1 MQEWAAPTEG
11 IGSLKK
17 KKIKGYGEIREKLKE
32 LLFMDIV
39 WMSGLVKT
47 ADHGFPDKHS
57 IPHDHIIRWD
67 SKRGSPIFVKPA
79 INYKPENYPNGAP
92 EFKEFMK
99 SYIMKKDYDIL
110 KSSPEENRFH
120 TISEFKWCMH
130 DGGEVEFEY
139 RGKHFSIIH
148 PEEGIL
154 IGEIYKPE
162 TRKICA
168 NSNEI
173 LEYSIDGVR
182 LKDVITQVKV
192 LARTI

>member
-1 MQEWAAPTEG
+1 MTGHYNKAYAATLFCIWQSG
-11 IGSLKK
+11 IQ
-17 KKIKGYGEIREKLKE
+17 
-32 LLFMDIV
+32 
-39 WMSGLVKT
+39 
-47 ADHGFPDKHS
+47 
-57 IPHDHIIRWD
+57 IPGPPSH
-67 SKRGSPIFVKPA
+67 
-79 INYKPENYPNGAP
+79 YTNGAP
-92 EFKEFMK
+92 ESKNFQGMSVLSKIVQLN
-99 SYIMKKDYDIL
+99 SL
-110 KSSPEENRFH
+110 EENRFK
-120 TISEFKWCMH
+120 TISEFKWCIN

-168 NSNEI
+168 NSDEI

-182 LKDVITQVKV
+182 LRDVITQVKV